1 VSSPSML
8 SFCFALL
15 CLMIQVTSNPSTSPF
30 LLWSNTGLL
39 SRVNNQI
46 IEITDVSD
54 IPKSFENGQE
64 TKGNIADT
72 IPELLIVFV
81 EPQLTTEQLSLL
93 THSHLP
99 QTNGGS
105 FSNLKRLVE
114 DSKSSTVYPYV
125 TTSDFNT
132 VGTSLIT
139 SLMRNLGEA
148 ASIVLVGDSASSPG
162 IFRGKSVTT
171 ISFEQL
177 QEKLA
182 LGKAWNLLGNGVTD
196 LLIVKFGSPSF
207 NLADEVKIEKRYTV
221 DDQLFSTVDAAL
233 AQTSYIAMFT
243 SDSPIIHASVETS
256 FPQSHPSLTRFER
269 RFQQTTDQGNWPDS
283 VVQALLVSV
292 PLLIILFIGITCT
305 FNVQSD
311 LKFDAERAIKHKQ

>member
-1 VSSPSML
+1 MSNLSML
-8 SFCFALL
+8 SFSFALF
-15 CLMIQVTSNPSTSPF
+15 CLIIQVASNPSTSPL
-30 LLWSNTGLL
+30 LLWSNTGSL
-39 SRVNNQI
+39 SHVNKQI

-54 IPKSFENGQE
+54 IPKSFQNGQE
-64 TKGNIADT
+64 TKGGAD

-105 FSNLKRLVE
+105 FSNLKRLME
-114 DSKSSTVYPYV
+114 TSKSSTVYPYV

-139 SLMRNLGEA
+139 SLVRNLGEA
-148 ASIVLVGDSASSPG
+148 ASIVVAGDSVSSSG
-162 IFRGKSVTT
+162 VFRGKFVTT
-171 ISFEQL
+171 ISFEL
-177 QEKLA
+177 LREKLA
-182 LGKAWNLLGNGVTD
+182 LGKEWNLLGNGVTD
-196 LLIVKFGSPSF
+196 LLVVKFGSPSF
-207 NLADEVKIEKRYTV
+207 VNTNEVKIEKTYAV
-221 DDQLFSTVDAAL
+221 DDQLFSMVDEAL
-233 AQTSYIAMFT
+233 SQTSYIAMFT
-243 SDSPIIHASVETS
+243 SDSPIIHASVEMS

-269 RFQQTTDQGNWPDS
+269 RFQQTTDLGNWPDS